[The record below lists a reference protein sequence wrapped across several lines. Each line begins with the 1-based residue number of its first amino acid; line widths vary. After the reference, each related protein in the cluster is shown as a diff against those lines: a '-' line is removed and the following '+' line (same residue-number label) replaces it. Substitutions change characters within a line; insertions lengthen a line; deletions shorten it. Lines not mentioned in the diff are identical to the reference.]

1 MHEASQESDVQEE
14 EYCSYFLDSHA
25 KLSVKKLHKLSTY
38 SMAFFVIVNLSLVLQ
53 LEIQTTLRLSPC
65 VTPGDSMS
73 RKVTITHSRTITFS
87 WSRKVL
93 NTADIFDT
101 KIWKPWLAQHWP
113 TDDIRLSAVMFVF
126 LFFFSCKCLIK
137 LTSTNLLSTIPY
149 QSFLTNS
156 CKVIVRLTFV
166 Y

>member
-38 SMAFFVIVNLSLVLQ
+38 SMAFFVIINLSLVLQ

-101 KIWKPWLAQHWP
+101 KIWKPWLVQHF
-113 TDDIRLSAVMFVF
+113 TVMFVF

-137 LTSTNLLSTIPY
+137 LTCTNLLSTIPY

-156 CKVIVRLTFV
+156 CKVIVRLAFV